1 MTTSKNGTP
10 AIWECESHSSVVII
24 IITASIHILMSTVEC
39 LNSGCNQ
46 VFDDF
51 SEECVK
57 RKCEY
62 YFNVDSVAH
71 IDNPHTLKLLVE
83 QNRPVVAPLM
93 IRPYQA
99 WSNFWGSLTSDGFYA
114 RSIDY
119 MEIVQ
124 NKRRSVN
131 IYCHSNHRF
140 NVN

>member
-1 MTTSKNGTP
+1 
-10 AIWECESHSSVVII
+10 
-24 IITASIHILMSTVEC
+24 MSTVEC